1 MKVKINVNKIYE
13 TFTPA
18 KEFQDFLEENKDK
31 VFTAVLYS
39 KTVFST
45 FYTLKEDKQNPPWI
59 FDGIFLEEV
68 EKKGK

>member
-18 KEFQDFLEENKDK
+18 KKFQDFLEENKDK

-39 KTVFST
+39 KTVSST
-45 FYTLKEDKQNPPWI
+45 FYTLKEDKQNPPWMY
-59 FDGIFLEEV
+59 DGILLEEV